1 MALATW
7 WRGDPDMDFMSIPD
21 FRTQPPGDDEELA
34 RINHLGIGDI
44 RERRRAG
51 HHPYVGYIG
60 ETAVTYGWVATRT
73 AEIGELSL
81 VFALPAGDRYL
92 WDFATLPEWQ
102 GKGLYPRLLH
112 AIVRMEDADRFWIL
126 PAPEDPPSG
135 VGIEKGGF
143 HGVGQLS
150 FRPDG
155 SVALIPIDKH
165 VRARFGAALLGLPLS
180 EGEIS
185 PCWRC
190 MDHVVCTCKLDPA
203 RCDCAVQ
210 PHPHR

>member
-7 WRGDPDMDFMSIPD
+7 WRGDPDLDFIPLPD
-21 FRTQPPGDDEELA
+21 FHTRQAGDDEELA
-34 RINHLGIGDI
+34 RINHLGIEDV

-81 VFALPAGDRYL
+81 VFAIPAGDHYL

-102 GKGLYPRLLH
+102 GKGLYPRLLQ

-126 PAPEDPPSG
+126 HAPENLPSG
-135 VGIEKGGF
+135 AGIQKAGF
-143 HGVGQLS
+143 QGVGQLS

-155 SVALIPIDKH
+155 SVALIPIGKH

-203 RCDCAVQ
+203 QCDCAVQ